1 MISKID
7 LLNSSHFFSGISSDE
22 LEVISKVFFE
32 KNYDQGALIVLE
44 GEKAEAL
51 YFIAHGVVKV
61 FKTSTDGKEQIL
73 AIFHPQ
79 ETFNEVPV
87 FDGDVNPAS
96 VQALTSVTL
105 YGIRK
110 DDIWSILRSHPQVTI
125 NIIKVMTGRLRHLIT
140 LVEDLS
146 FRHVIG
152 RVARILLDYAGD
164 GLSQGTRLTQR
175 EMAAMA
181 GTAREVVSR
190 SLRTLE
196 DEGLIKMDRHRIIIR
211 NKEALNERVE
221 PLFET
226 KITDG

>member
-7 LLNSSHFFSGISSDE
+7 LLNSSDFFSGISSDE

-32 KNYDQGALIVLE
+32 KKYDQGALIVLE

-51 YFIAHGVVKV
+51 YFIAHGVVKI

-73 AIFHPQ
+73 AIFHPH
-79 ETFNEVPV
+79 ETFNEIPI

-96 VQALTSVTL
+96 VEALTSVTL

-110 DDIWSILRSHPQVTI
+110 GDIWSILRNHPQVTI
-125 NIIKVMTGRLRHLIT
+125 NIIKVMTGKLRHLIT

-190 SLRTLE
+190 SLKSLE
-196 DEGLIKMDRHRIIIR
+196 EEGLIKMDRHRIIIR
-211 NKEALNERVE
+211 NKEALKEKV
-221 PLFET
+221 
-226 KITDG
+226 